1 MQLNKYH
8 RALILPIAL
17 FLVSCSAGRNL
28 TSHSQNRE
36 ETKALAEEVGRLEES
51 ILSIR
56 TEIRQLGLESIRKTD
71 LSETE
76 NVETVTETFDT
87 DKPTDP
93 ETGTP
98 PLLSRTIERRGNR
111 RESTANE
118 HTQISSTV
126 RTEDRDTVR
135 SVMESKRIEVVE
147 SEAESTKD
155 ILEKT
160 PKEGLP
166 WWQKTLMYSGIA
178 AILFVAVHLFLK
190 VYKPGFAGVLSKIKQ
205 LLNSIS
211 K

>member
-36 ETKALAEEVGRLEES
+36 EIKALAEEVGKLEES

-56 TEIRQLGLESIRKTD
+56 TEIRQLGLESVRKTD

-76 NVETVTETFDT
+76 DVETVTETFDT

-98 PLLSRTIERRGNR
+98 PLLSRTTERRGNR

-118 HTQISSTV
+118 QTQIISTV
-126 RTEDRDTVR
+126 RTEERDT
-135 SVMESKRIEVVE
+135 SQTVMESEHLEVVE
-147 SEAESTKD
+147 SEAESTEDVREQTQIK
-155 ILEKT
+155 
-160 PKEGLP
+160 GLS
-166 WWQKTLMYSGIA
+166 WGQKTLMYAGIA
-178 AILFVAVHLFLK
+178 AILYVALRLFLK
-190 VYKPGFAGVLSKIKQ
+190 FYMPGSTSVLSKIKQ